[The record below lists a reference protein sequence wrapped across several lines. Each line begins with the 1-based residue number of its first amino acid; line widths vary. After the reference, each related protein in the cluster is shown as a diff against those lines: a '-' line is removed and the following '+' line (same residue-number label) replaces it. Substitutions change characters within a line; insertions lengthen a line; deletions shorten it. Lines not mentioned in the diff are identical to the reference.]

1 MGLTDEAR
9 LVGLARRGIASA
21 FDELFRRHSRRVHD
35 LAYHMLSDRDAADD
49 VVQEVFLRVH
59 RRLDGFR
66 GQCSLRGWILRITV
80 NECLS
85 QRRRARR
92 RRQELPE
99 TVVGAAPSERR
110 IEYAEAA
117 RRALQALRPVDRALV
132 ILRDVEGHTYEE
144 IAEVLRCS
152 SNSVGV
158 RLHRARKR
166 LRGELGRLL
175 AEEEGR

>member
-1 MGLTDEAR
+1 MGLTEEAR
-9 LVGLARRGIASA
+9 LVGLARRGVASA

-35 LAYHMLSDRDAADD
+35 LAYHMLGDRDAADD

-59 RRLDGFR
+59 RRLGGFR
-66 GQCSLRGWILRITV
+66 GECSLRGWILRITV
-80 NECLS
+80 NECVS
-85 QRRRARR
+85 QRRRASRR
-92 RRQELPE
+92 RRRLPE
-99 TVVGAAPSERR
+99 TVPPAAPCERVA
-110 IEYAEAA
+110 EFAEAA
-117 RRALQALRPVDRALV
+117 RQALETLRPVDRALV
-132 ILRDVEGHTYEE
+132 ILRDIEGHTYEE

-175 AEEEGR
+175 PEEEGR